1 MGLGLGSGLGLGLR
15 LGLGLGLGLEP
26 HLEGLVGIEAGVR
39 EVLDQHEA
47 RPLVEQLP
55 RRGEHLVTVRV
66 RIKGYA

>member
-1 MGLGLGSGLGLGLR
+1 MGLGLGLGS
-15 LGLGLGLGLEP
+15 GLGLGLEP

-55 RRGEHLVTVRV
+55 RCGQHLRRVRV
-66 RIKGYA
+66 RFKGYA